1 MSKELKKKNLIFVG
15 APGSGKGTFAG
26 IFREVH
32 PVAHISTGDLLRDE
46 VKRDT
51 ELGREASALM
61 KAGKLVPDQ
70 IVADMVRARL
80 QQPDCDGGFILD
92 GYPRTIRQAE
102 LLDQVLSD
110 LGRTLDCVVYLNVPD
125 EEILTRLTSRLSC
138 KECKA
143 IYNKLFMPPK
153 VEGICDKCGGE
164 LIQRADDN
172 LETAKDRL
180 QVFYSQTSP
189 LLDLYKERGL
199 IYEITE
205 LDKSKAMPLLLA
217 ELEA

>member
-1 MSKELKKKNLIFVG
+1 
-15 APGSGKGTFAG
+15 
-26 IFREVH
+26 
-32 PVAHISTGDLLRDE
+32 
-46 VKRDT
+46 
-51 ELGREASALM
+51 
-61 KAGKLVPDQ
+61 
-70 IVADMVRARL
+70 
-80 QQPDCDGGFILD
+80 
-92 GYPRTIRQAE
+92 
-102 LLDQVLSD
+102 
-110 LGRTLDCVVYLNVPD
+110 
-125 EEILTRLTSRLSC
+125 
-138 KECKA
+138 
-143 IYNKLFMPPK
+143 MPPK